1 VFLLESGIFDNTYVI
16 GFTGSPS
23 RDGNQRQ
30 LGMDYEEIVN
40 SETVEQ
46 LIEYEN
52 LVRCRYFEVPCDI
65 SGLDTDPTTGDFTPK
80 SQYKKFDSP
89 EIYGKMIWNYKTHA
103 ENRQFI
109 CFCSNIPHAIKT
121 CLEFNKEGIPT
132 KFVVSKLNAPKP
144 ADKSDG
150 GEWERYLDR
159 KEAYELYEANKDLS
173 LAQSEVNHEFI
184 SGRIQGVITINILS
198 TGWDYRP
205 LSCEILYRATKSK
218 SLLTQMY
225 GRVQR
230 PSKGKKDAIVLDM
243 GTNVARLGIAEI
255 ERPVSLWHL
264 QSDSI
269 GIAPEKICE
278 GVDKNGRIG
287 CGRSV
292 LASLSICKCGFRFAT
307 EKEMREVE
315 LIERLKE
322 EPTDYREMSATA
334 LRDLAELKGW
344 SKPKLFRILYS
355 RGESEFRKGMRELGY
370 QNNYI
375 YRVQEMYKKK
385 PK

>member
-1 VFLLESGIFDNTYVI
+1 
-16 GFTGSPS
+16 
-23 RDGNQRQ
+23 
-30 LGMDYEEIVN
+30 
-40 SETVEQ
+40 
-46 LIEYEN
+46 
-52 LVRCRYFEVPCDI
+52 
-65 SGLDTDPTTGDFTPK
+65 
-80 SQYKKFDSP
+80 
-89 EIYGKMIWNYKTHA
+89 
-103 ENRQFI
+103 
-109 CFCSNIPHAIKT
+109 
-121 CLEFNKEGIPT
+121 
-132 KFVVSKLNAPKP
+132 
-144 ADKSDG
+144 
-150 GEWERYLDR
+150 
-159 KEAYELYEANKDLS
+159 
-173 LAQSEVNHEFI
+173 
-184 SGRIQGVITINILS
+184 
-198 TGWDYRP
+198 
-205 LSCEILYRATKSK
+205 
-218 SLLTQMY
+218 MY